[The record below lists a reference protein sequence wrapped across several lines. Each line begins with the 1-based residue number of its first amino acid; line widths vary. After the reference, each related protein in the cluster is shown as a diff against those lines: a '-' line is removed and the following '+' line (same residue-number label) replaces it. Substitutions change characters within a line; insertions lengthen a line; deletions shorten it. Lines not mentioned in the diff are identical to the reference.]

1 MKIVILG
8 AGALGSFVAC
18 RLSLIGND
26 VTLVDVIPE
35 LIETINSQ
43 GGFIYEDSTGSVL
56 VKLKASSYDELEND
70 MDLVILL
77 TKTMHSESAIESIRP
92 HLGSNTYF
100 MTLQNGLGNIERI
113 EKYVPIERII
123 VGTTLGESN
132 PVAPGHIFTS
142 GSAPTSIMSA
152 DGIMNSMVQNVCDM
166 FNEAGIQTSI
176 EENIMASIWEKVAF
190 NCATNTMASVCR
202 LCDKY
207 TLGTCETQEL
217 SFKIAHKVCMV
228 ANMIGIYANEE
239 KVVEKLTTSWKIR
252 GDHFPSM
259 AQDVFS
265 KRKTEIEAINGAV
278 YNKALELGVDVP
290 YVETMYRLVRC
301 IEQNYQHQ
309 YLDR

>member
-217 SFKIAHKVCMV
+217 SFKIAHEVCMV

>member
-207 TLGTCETQEL
+207 TLGTCETQSL
-217 SFKIAHKVCMV
+217 SFKIAHEVCMV
-228 ANMIGIYANEE
+228 ANMIGISANEE

>member
-92 HLGSNTYF
+92 HLGSSTYF

-166 FNEAGIQTSI
+166 FNEAGMQTSI

>member
-207 TLGTCETQEL
+207 TLGTCETQSL
-217 SFKIAHKVCMV
+217 SFKIAHEVFMV
-228 ANMIGIYANEE
+228 ANMIGISANEE

>member
-166 FNEAGIQTSI
+166 FNEAGIKTSI